1 MEKILL
7 DLTKSNLYMAKGTSL
22 EMEHWLADKSQK
34 KQTKVVTKKQV
45 QKKKDQLN
53 EKIDIEFF
61 FIPKLVPQL
70 ILNVSVDLII

>member
-7 DLTKSNLYMAKGTSL
+7 DLTKSNLYMAKGTNL

-45 QKKKDQLN
+45 QKKKR
-53 EKIDIEFF
+53 
-61 FIPKLVPQL
+61 LVE
-70 ILNVSVDLII
+70 